1 MNDIINN
8 DIMTTKTSYNK
19 GSKYFIS
26 KLYSVW
32 MQYGNSSVI
41 EGR

>member
-1 MNDIINN
+1 MNDIMNN
-8 DIMTTKTSYNK
+8 NIMTIAGLYNK
-19 GSKYFIS
+19 RSKYLIN